1 MRTAA
6 SIKSRPLRATLHL
19 SALRHNLAIARQHAP
34 NSRILAVIKAN
45 AYGHGM
51 LRAARALETAD
62 GFAVLNLSEAIH
74 LRESGFR
81 QFILLLE
88 GIFSA
93 DELPELARHQIGCV
107 IHATWQADAILDAG
121 LAPEIPVWLKL
132 NTGMNRL
139 GLQVGDF
146 ESVLGRLQNAG
157 ARLTLMTHFSR
168 ADEPGGTCAQL
179 ARFEGMTSALALPR
193 SMANSAALLSA
204 PTTHADWVRP
214 GIMLYGASPLDA
226 PKYLNLLK
234 PAMTLSSEII
244 SIQSIQAGETVG
256 YGDTFIAPC
265 EMRVG
270 TVACGYADG
279 YPRHAPSGT
288 PVLVYPQGAGRG
300 CKADKSAT
308 TTLGGQRTRLIGRVS
323 MDMLSVDLT
332 NLPDARIGS
341 PVTLWGQGLPV
352 EEVAQAA
359 GTISY
364 ELLCALAARV
374 PVVEDE
380 DG

>member
-1 MRTAA
+1 MAA
-6 SIKSRPLRATLHL
+6 IIKARPLRATIHL
-19 SALRHNLAIARQHAP
+19 SALKHNLAIARLHAP
-34 NSRILAVIKAN
+34 NSRLLAVIKAN

-51 LRAARALETAD
+51 LRAAHALAAAD
-62 GFAVLNLSEAIH
+62 GFAVLNLDEAIQ
-74 LRESGFR
+74 LRESGFK

-93 DELPELARHQIGCV
+93 DELPELARRQIGCV
-107 IHATWQADAILDAG
+107 VHSPWQVEAILAAG
-121 LAPEIPVWLKL
+121 LAQSLSIWLKL

-139 GLQVGDF
+139 GLRNDDF
-146 ESVLGRLQNAG
+146 LSALERLQDAG
-157 ARLTLMTHFSR
+157 ARPTLMTHFSR
-168 ADEPGGTCAQL
+168 ADEAGGTSAQL
-179 ARFEGMTSALALPR
+179 ARFEGLTGTLGLPR
-193 SMANSAALLSA
+193 SMANSAALLNA
-204 PTTHADWVRP
+204 PQTHADWVRP

-226 PKYLNLLK
+226 PEFRSQLK

-244 SIQSIQAGETVG
+244 AVQSIQAGETVG
-256 YGDTFIAPC
+256 YGDAFTAPC
-265 EMRVG
+265 AMRVG

-279 YPRHAPSGT
+279 YPRHAPSSG
-288 PVLVYPQGAGRG
+288 PVLV
-300 CKADKSAT
+300 D
-308 TTLGGQRTRLIGRVS
+308 GQRTRLIGRVS

-332 NLPDARIGS
+332 HLPDARIGS

-374 PVVEDE
+374 PVVEE
-380 DG
+380 EHG

>member
-1 MRTAA
+1 MAAA
-6 SIKSRPLRATLHL
+6 SIKTRPLRATIHL
-19 SALRHNLAIARQHAP
+19 SALRHNLAVARQHAP

-51 LRAARALETAD
+51 LRVARALEAAD
-62 GFAVLNLSEAIH
+62 GFAVLNLSEAIS
-74 LRESGFR
+74 LRENGFR

-88 GIFSA
+88 GVFSA
-93 DELPELARHQIGCV
+93 DELPELAKHQIGCV
-107 IHATWQADAILDAG
+107 VHAPWQADAILQAG
-121 LAPEIPVWLKL
+121 LAQTLPLWLKL
-132 NTGMNRL
+132 NTDMNRL
-139 GLQVGDF
+139 GLQAGEF
-146 ESVLGRLQNAG
+146 TSTLNRLKNAG
-157 ARLTLMTHFSR
+157 ARPTLMTHFSR
-168 ADEPGGTCAQL
+168 ADEAGGTHIPL
-179 ARFEGMTSALALPR
+179 ERFENLTSTLALPR
-193 SMANSAALLSA
+193 SLANSAALLSA
-204 PTTHADWVRP
+204 PATHADWVRP

-226 PKYLNLLK
+226 PGFGALLK

-244 SIQSIQAGETVG
+244 SVQSIQAGETVG
-256 YGDTFIAPC
+256 YGDTFTAPC
-265 EMRVG
+265 AMRVG

-288 PVLVYPQGAGRG
+288 PVLIYPQGAGRG

-308 TTLGGQRTRLIGRVS
+308 TTLKHQRARLIGRVS

-332 NLPDARIGS
+332 DLPEARIGS
-341 PVTLWGQGLPV
+341 LVTLWGQGLPV
-352 EEVAQAA
+352 EEIARDA

-374 PVVEDE
+374 PVFEDE